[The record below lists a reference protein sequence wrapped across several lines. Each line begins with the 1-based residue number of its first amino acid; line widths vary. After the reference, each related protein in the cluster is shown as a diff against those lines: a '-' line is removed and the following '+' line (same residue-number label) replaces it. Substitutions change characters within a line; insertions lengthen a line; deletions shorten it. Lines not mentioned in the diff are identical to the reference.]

1 MDGEEDEDLSL
12 AILEGI
18 EEDYHRVVK
27 IARPKSKG
35 KRELLNL
42 KSSINNGN
50 ASPSFQHG
58 KG

>member
-27 IARPKSKG
+27 IACPKSKG

-42 KSSINNGN
+42 KNSINNGN
-50 ASPSFQHG
+50 ASPSFQHR